1 MRWLTG
7 WSGGA
12 PTASLTASTGVRP
25 APRTGS
31 QARPA
36 AHPLPGGRESDA
48 PSGATA
54 PHATTAHATAFAPP
68 GTVRPLAATT
78 LWSGPNPLW
87 AVGDWRPEEIRLVT
101 LRPGAPAVVT
111 TGLTAPAATEDDTPA
126 TTRLA
131 VLGHCGA
138 SDAELAAGLTSARGG
153 AVRHLTAWPGSYT
166 VVLRAGTRSTL
177 LLTDLAGALPVFH
190 APWYGGTAYAT
201 AALPLADLI
210 GAPIDTGHLA
220 ARLAC
225 PESPEALGTGTP
237 YLGVQRVP
245 PGHVLGI
252 RSGRP
257 YVAPYE
263 HETTPGRREEA
274 PAVRELTRALLESVR
289 CRVRTSTPVGDRP
302 RLGVDLSYG
311 TASATVA
318 LLAAAVPIGPSAA
331 SAGPGSTG
339 PAAAARS
346 GAVKGSWARPTAA
359 MARRAAE
366 ESAGGELLTAVTVA
380 EADLDGT
387 GTGGA
392 GTDGAGSHA
401 TGADGTG
408 ADRAGSGARTGG
420 VTLAVEA
427 PRLHHIVLPPTLPY
441 AELVG
446 LTAAGRTTARAEPP
460 AGSTGPAEAGEPAGS
475 AGSAGPTPPAGPG
488 DPPPE
493 LPPGPLTDEPGP
505 ALIAT
510 ARLGGRFSLGG
521 ADHLTGYGARQVL
534 DGHPARLAD
543 LVRDGRS
550 RELLSP
556 VAALA
561 GADLATAGTFDGAV
575 RTPVGVLRAAHRLAR
590 AQYAEALD
598 DAAVRLTAR
607 RFARRGRTA
616 GESSAADLAWCVPG
630 PAARFLSD
638 DALSAVALRLRLAA
652 RGPVPTEPPG
662 ARRARL
668 ALHRHAAEYRTLLQ
682 AAEQHGQRLH
692 APFLDNQ
699 VVRAARLLPDRTRLQ
714 PGARHALL
722 RSVLTGAGRTDLPA
736 DWGRGP
742 RPDRTGAARTGLRR
756 AADGLTELFHRPL
769 LAEAGLIDLPAVRD
783 ALARA
788 ADPTAD
794 LPAGTLAG
802 LADLVAT
809 ELWLRRV
816 RARRHGSSWTGLPQ
830 PDRPALLRPA

>member
-1 MRWLTG
+1 MARTPVGASGTG
-7 WSGGA
+7 T
-12 PTASLTASTGVRP
+12 PSTPVL
-25 APRTGS
+25 PR
-31 QARPA
+31 
-36 AHPLPGGRESDA
+36 
-48 PSGATA
+48 
-54 PHATTAHATAFAPP
+54 ATTAHPAASAPP
-68 GTVRPLAATT
+68 SAVRPLAATT

-101 LRPGAPAVVT
+101 LRPGAPVVVT
-111 TGLTAPAATEDDTPA
+111 SAPTAPEATEDDTPA

-131 VLGHCGA
+131 VIGHCAA
-138 SDAELAAGLTSARGG
+138 SDAELAAGLAAARGG
-153 AVRHLTAWPGSYT
+153 AVRHLTSWPGSYT
-166 VVLRAGTRSTL
+166 VVLRTGTRSTL
-177 LLTDLAGALPVFH
+177 VLTDLAGALPVFH
-190 APWYGGTAYAT
+190 TPWYGGTAYAT

-225 PESPEALGTGTP
+225 PESPEALGTSTP

-252 RSGRP
+252 RGGRP
-257 YVAPYE
+257 HTASYE
-263 HETTPGRREEA
+263 PEPAPGRREEA
-274 PAVRELTRALLESVR
+274 PAVRELTRTLLESVR
-289 CRVRTSTPVGDRP
+289 CRVRTSTPPGDRP

-331 SAGPGSTG
+331 PAGPGPIH

-346 GAVKGSWARPTAA
+346 GAVKGSWARPSAA
-359 MARRAAE
+359 VSRRQAGE
-366 ESAGGELLTAVTVA
+366 QPGGEPLTAVTVA
-380 EADLDGT
+380 EDGLDGAD
-387 GTGGA
+387 GARAGA
-392 GTDGAGSHA
+392 GT
-401 TGADGTG
+401 
-408 ADRAGSGARTGG
+408 G
-420 VTLAVEA
+420 VGEHKVALAVEA
-427 PRLHHIVLPPTLPY
+427 PRLRHVVLPPVLPY
-441 AELVG
+441 AG
-446 LTAAGRTTARAEPP
+446 LTGPTEGGAEP
-460 AGSTGPAEAGEPAGS
+460 AGSTAA
-475 AGSAGPTPPAGPG
+475 AGPG
-488 DPPPE
+488 DP
-493 LPPGPLTDEPGP
+493 PPGPLTDEPGP

-510 ARLGGRFSLGG
+510 ARLDGRFSLGG
-521 ADHLTGYGARQVL
+521 ADHLTGYGARHVL

-556 VAALA
+556 VVALA
-561 GADLATAGTFDGAV
+561 GTDLATAGAFDGAV

-598 DAAVRLTAR
+598 DIAVRLVAR
-607 RFARRGRTA
+607 RPARRGRTA

-638 DALSAVALRLRLAA
+638 DALSAVAQRLRLAA
-652 RGPVPTEPPG
+652 RGPVPTEQPG

-668 ALHRHAAEYRTLLQ
+668 ALHRHAAGYRTLLQ

-699 VVRAARLLPDRTRLQ
+699 VVRAARLLPDRIRLQ

-722 RSVLTGAGRTDLPA
+722 RSVLAGAGRTDLPA

-742 RPDRTGAARTGLRR
+742 RPDRTGAARTGLRQ
-756 AADGLTELFHRPL
+756 AADGISELFRSPL
-769 LAEAGLIDLPAVRD
+769 LAEAGLIDLPAVRA

-788 ADPTAD
+788 ADPSAD
-794 LPAGTLAG
+794 LPPGTLAG
-802 LADLVAT
+802 LAELVAT

-816 RARRHGSSWTGLPQ
+816 HARRHGSSWTGLPQ
-830 PDRPALLRPA
+830 PDRPALPRPA